1 VHRIWTVPIRA
12 IFHFEGGCLCIFLAW
27 HVLLTCHDSAQNFAP
42 VSVDRIKIVDIE
54 PSLAKQKS
62 HPSKHGVTAVH
73 HLSRVVQVL
82 FFGI

>member
-1 VHRIWTVPIRA
+1 M
-12 IFHFEGGCLCIFLAW
+12 
-27 HVLLTCHDSAQNFAP
+27 QNFAP

-54 PSLAKQKS
+54 PSLAKQKRATQVS
-62 HPSKHGVTAVH
+62 TAVH